1 MRVAILTTDLRES
14 FKTYAQPEPRMGIAP
29 EALLQGFEKLHE
41 VEVHVISCL
50 QQPVSAPEK
59 LIGNIRYHSLHVPKI
74 GWMRTGYQGCIRAV
88 RKKLREIQ
96 PDIVHGQ
103 GTERDCA
110 ISAAFSGFPNIVT
123 VHGNMKAIASFYR
136 ARPGSFFWL
145 AARLETFTLQK
156 TGGVFCNSAYTE
168 SIVAP
173 VARRIW
179 RVPNCLRLEFFD
191 SPAVAHHGERPI
203 LLNVGLFSPYKRQA
217 EILALAH
224 RLWQRGLRFE
234 LQFAGSTETRTGYG
248 ADFMLRLAEAEK
260 AGYARHLGSLSAEE
274 LIAAFDRASAL
285 IHFPTE
291 ESFGLVVAEALAR
304 NLKLFAASVGG
315 IVDIANGVEGV
326 ELFPQDDW
334 AGLENA
340 IARWIEA
347 GCPRLAAASETM
359 RWRYSPEIVARRHL
373 EIYREFLG
381 WRR

>member
-1 MRVAILTTDLRES
+1 MRVAILTSDLRES
-14 FKTYAQPEPRMGIAP
+14 FKTYAGPEPCMGIAP
-29 EALLQGFEKLHE
+29 KALLQGFAELRE
-41 VEVHVISCL
+41 AEVHVISCL

-74 GWMRTGYQGCIRAV
+74 GWMRTLYQGCIRAV

-110 ISAAFSGFPNIVT
+110 ISAAFSGFPNLVT

-145 AARLETFTLQK
+145 AARLETFALRK
-156 TGGVFCNSAYTE
+156 TGGVFCNSIYTE
-168 SIVAP
+168 NLVAP

-179 RVPNCLRLEFFD
+179 HVPNCLRREFFD
-191 SPAVAHHGERPI
+191 SPAVASHDELPV
-203 LLNVGLFSPYKRQA
+203 LLNVGLLSPYKRQT
-217 EILALAH
+217 EILALAR

-234 LQFAGSTETRTGYG
+234 LQFAGATETRTSYG
-248 ADFMLRLAEAEK
+248 TDFMRQLAEAEK
-260 AGYARHLGSLSAEE
+260 AGYARHLGSLPADEM
-274 LIAAFDRASAL
+274 IAAFDRASAL

-304 NLKLFAASVGG
+304 NVKLFAASVGG
-315 IVDIANGVEGV
+315 IVDVANGVEGA
-326 ELFPQDDW
+326 ELFPAQDW

-340 IARWIEA
+340 VARWFEA
-347 GCPRLAAASETM
+347 NCPRPGAASETM
-359 RWRYSPEIVARRHL
+359 RSRYSPEIVARRHL
-373 EIYREFLG
+373 EIYREVLG
-381 WRR
+381 QRR